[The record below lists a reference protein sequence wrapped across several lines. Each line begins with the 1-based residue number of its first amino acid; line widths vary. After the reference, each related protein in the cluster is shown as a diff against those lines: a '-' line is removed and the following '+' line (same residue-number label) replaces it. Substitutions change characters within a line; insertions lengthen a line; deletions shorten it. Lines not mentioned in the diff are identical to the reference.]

1 MIHPLPFKL
10 QMQDLSN
17 GMVKGIGREEHGL
30 YILKSNSEK
39 SAICGFTTRS
49 VITQDKPSESSIL
62 WHRRLGHAPM
72 NIIRVHKQL
81 QHLHHSHQLC
91 TVCPL
96 AKHTKLPFFLLVV
109 PTLSLFL
116 SCCIVISGVLIEFL
130 HTIKKGTLLLW

>member
-1 MIHPLPFKL
+1 MLVLPECKFNLLSVSRLTRELKCCVAFSPDFCIF
-10 QMQDLSN
+10 QDLSN

-49 VITQDKPSESSIL
+49 VITQDKPSESTIL
-62 WHRRLGHAPM
+62 WHKRLGHAPM

-96 AKHTKLPFFLLVV
+96 AKHNKLHFP
-109 PTLSLFL
+109 
-116 SCCIVISGVLIEFL
+116 ISSTYSKSVF
-130 HTIKKGTLLLW
+130 